1 MNIKLTIG
9 GKSFEAE
16 LAAGATAKAFSALL
30 PMTLNMN
37 ELNGNEKYCYLDTS
51 LPSDASNPGTIHT
64 GDILLYG
71 NNCVV
76 VFYKT
81 FKTSYSY
88 TRIGRI
94 TDPAGLEEA
103 LGSGDVTVRFE
114 K

>member
-16 LAAGATAKAFSALL
+16 LADGATAKAFSALL

-37 ELNGNEKYCYLDTS
+37 ELNGNEKYCYLDKS

-94 TDPAGLEEA
+94 KDPAGLEEA